1 MVPTLGTSGSAV
13 LVVWSDWS
21 DLVCVCTHWGVT
33 TDMPLAG
40 WLAGWLTGLQLYSG
54 LATQGDPGGGPNFV
68 FSVTRPTPRIVG

>member
-33 TDMPLAG
+33 TDMPPPLAAAAAAG
-40 WLAGWLTGLQLYSG
+40 RWLAGWLTGLSL
-54 LATQGDPGGGPNFV
+54 L
-68 FSVTRPTPRIVG
+68 